1 MFLQKE
7 GKSEYSLLFLVPE
20 KFREITIPFA
30 GLPDKLFSA
39 AKAVCRSHKSRACI
53 CAAAGAV
60 LGLLLC
66 LLLYREP
73 AGYLVPRSYTDGQ
86 IALEEAVYLES
97 ADDADWSGY
106 RILNYKDA
114 ETPMQ
119 IISGKAIQLETARYY
134 LGSVLIG
141 ERLERLPRS
150 GGI

>member
-1 MFLQKE
+1 M
-7 GKSEYSLLFLVPE
+7 S
-20 KFREITIPFA
+20 
-30 GLPDKLFSA
+30 
-39 AKAVCRSHKSRACI
+39 
-53 CAAAGAV
+53 
-60 LGLLLC
+60 LLLC

-141 ERLERLPRS
+141 GAVGAFAAIWWNMRKYSRYHIERKIGRTV
-150 GGI
+150 